1 MKAMKALVAVATMSS
16 AMSVAL
22 AEAPEAKTTTYTNA
36 QFLGTLPA
44 NALLASNFYDQNVYD
59 PSEKKLGEIKDLV
72 FDRTGKIG
80 AVIVS
85 VGGFL
90 GLSERNVAVP
100 FEQVYASQRDN
111 KWWLTMNAT
120 KDTLKSAAGFKYD
133 KTQGLWVIQ

>member
-1 MKAMKALVAVATMSS
+1 MGG
-16 AMSVAL
+16 AL

-36 QFLGTLPA
+36 QFLSAIPA

-72 FDRTGKIG
+72 FDRMGKIG
-80 AVIVS
+80 TVIVS

-90 GLSERNVAVP
+90 GLNEKNVAVP

-111 KWWLTMNAT
+111 KWWLSMNTT
-120 KDTLKSAAGFKYD
+120 KDALKSAASFKYD
-133 KTQGLWVIQ
+133 KVQGIWVIE